1 MKAIGKIAL
10 PALVL
15 CVLIC
20 GALAQPA
27 KPPACVVD
35 PPTFVTNAPNI
46 FNDRQEQDLGDA
58 LAESD
63 LSKGWNDQR
72 VAWVSGEFVLVQG
85 EHGNTVIYR
94 LDSGAKVGEFFGEPV
109 TTDAD
114 TNLIA
119 AVNREDEIL
128 LVDERSGKE
137 LKRFTLGSPVRLARI
152 VTGKEKL
159 LLVLTADQVVHRLA
173 LPE

>member
-1 MKAIGKIAL
+1 
-10 PALVL
+10 
-15 CVLIC
+15 
-20 GALAQPA
+20 
-27 KPPACVVD
+27 
-35 PPTFVTNAPNI
+35 
-46 FNDRQEQDLGDA
+46 
-58 LAESD
+58 
-63 LSKGWNDQR
+63 
-72 VAWVSGEFVLVQG
+72 VLVQG

-109 TTDAD
+109 ATDAD
-114 TNLIA
+114 RSLIA

-152 VTGKEKL
+152 VTGKEEP